1 MPASAVWVKAQ
12 VFFAHLHNQKW
23 VVHMRVTQEDVVPVS
38 PGKGFGPDV
47 ETQLGNKLESL
58 MLSIL
63 QLQENMEQAHSPVSS
78 SVK

>member
-1 MPASAVWVKAQ
+1 
-12 VFFAHLHNQKW
+12 
-23 VVHMRVTQEDVVPVS
+23 MRVTQEDVVPVS